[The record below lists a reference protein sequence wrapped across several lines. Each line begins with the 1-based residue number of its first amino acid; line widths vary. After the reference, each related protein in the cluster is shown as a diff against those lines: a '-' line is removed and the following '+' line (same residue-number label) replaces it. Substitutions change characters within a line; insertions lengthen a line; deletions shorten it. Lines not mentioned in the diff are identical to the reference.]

1 MNSSKCK
8 QKWNVKF
15 SRNKKSKQ
23 NEYKDKRCNDK
34 RKGLKFYK
42 LSCINKR
49 KNRKEDR
56 KKRSLSWKNK
66 RRELGLS
73 KFRQKSS

>member
-34 RKGLKFYK
+34 RKG
-42 LSCINKR
+42 
-49 KNRKEDR
+49 
-56 KKRSLSWKNK
+56 
-66 RRELGLS
+66 
-73 KFRQKSS
+73 